1 MTQMM
6 CLLHQ
11 LQMPQCN
18 FASPVH
24 VYSADMPAS
33 HQALLPS
40 AVGYGMASEALSEYA
55 LLLKSVLE
63 VPTPRREMVEQQA
76 VVHQMD

>member
-1 MTQMM
+1 
-6 CLLHQ
+6 
-11 LQMPQCN
+11 
-18 FASPVH
+18 
-24 VYSADMPAS
+24 MPAS

-40 AVGYGMASEALSEYA
+40 ALGYGMASEALSEYA

-63 VPTPRREMVEQQA
+63 VATPRCETVEQQA